1 MKYKCEVEKKEQYKI
16 LQRTQ
21 LKKFCLEISKAGK
34 DTLKKIGKKKLPF
47 HSRFRNNF
55 WLSEINN
62 MHASNP
68 VPNIANSAEDFS

>member
-34 DTLKKIGKKKLPF
+34 DTLKKIRKKKLPF

-68 VPNIANSAEDFS
+68 VPNIANKQC